1 MLTGVDFLA
10 SPCVPIFRFRHQDAQ
25 PPPSPRVGEGGRGDE
40 GQKAR
45 ECSKPRIAPKNAT
58 RESTP
63 VRRAFPAR
71 HTPGSARVSPASLIG
86 VDFLESPCVPSPV
99 SGIRTPNLPLLPVW
113 EKGGGGM
120 RGKRRGNAANRASRP
135 RTLPVRTPPSAA
147 RSRRAAPL
155 GARVS
160 PACSLASHLGARVSP
175 ACPPL
180 QGEVF
185 GEAPACHLPFQ
196 ASGRPNSPFSPCGR
210 RGQGG

>member
-10 SPCVPIFRFRHQDAQ
+10 SPCVPSSVSGIRTPKLPLLPVWEKGAGGMLTGGGFWGSPCVPSSVSRHQDAQ

-63 VRRAFPAR
+63 VRRTSPAR
-71 HTPGSARVSPASLIG
+71 HTPGSTG
-86 VDFLESPCVPSPV
+86 
-99 SGIRTPNLPLLPVW
+99 
-113 EKGGGGM
+113 
-120 RGKRRGNAANRASRP
+120 
-135 RTLPVRTPPSAA
+135 
-147 RSRRAAPL
+147 
-155 GARVS
+155 
-160 PACSLASHLGARVSP
+160 VSP

-185 GEAPACHLPFQ
+185 GKAPACHLPFPGIRTPNLPLLPVWVERGGGF
-196 ASGRPNSPFSPCGR
+196 AGRLSTVSVPPNARADPSVS
-210 RGQGG
+210 

>member
-1 MLTGVDFLA
+1 MPFLTGGGFWG
-10 SPCVPIFRFRHQDAQ
+10 SPCVPSSVSRHQDAQ

-58 RESTP
+58 RENTP

-71 HTPGSARVSPASLIG
+71 RAPGSARLARVFPSITPGSARLTCMPSLTG
-86 VDFLESPCVPSPV
+86 GGFWGSPCVPSSV

-113 EKGGGGM
+113 EKGAGGM

-147 RSRRAAPL
+147 RSRRATPL
-155 GARVS
+155 GAR
-160 PACSLASHLGARVSP
+160 ASRPRVP
-175 ACPPL
+175 
-180 QGEVF
+180 
-185 GEAPACHLPFQ
+185 
-196 ASGRPNSPFSPCGR
+196 
-210 RGQGG
+210 